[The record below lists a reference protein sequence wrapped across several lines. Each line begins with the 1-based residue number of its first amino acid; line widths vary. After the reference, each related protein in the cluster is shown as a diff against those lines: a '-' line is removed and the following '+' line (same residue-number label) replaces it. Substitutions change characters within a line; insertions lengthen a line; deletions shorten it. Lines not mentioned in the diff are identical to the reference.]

1 MLRTRAILGGCGEQ
15 ALASDGKQ
23 AAKARV
29 TVTMKLLG
37 VGVGTLDGFFPA
49 FVDALAPGGEPMD
62 IGAFA
67 GVSPDMT
74 DDQAGGASVRGA

>member
-1 MLRTRAILGGCGEQ
+1 VAHLSASAILGGCREQ

-37 VGVGTLDGFFPA
+37 VGEGTLDGFFPA
-49 FVDALAPGGEPMD
+49 FVDALAQG
-62 IGAFA
+62 
-67 GVSPDMT
+67 
-74 DDQAGGASVRGA
+74 